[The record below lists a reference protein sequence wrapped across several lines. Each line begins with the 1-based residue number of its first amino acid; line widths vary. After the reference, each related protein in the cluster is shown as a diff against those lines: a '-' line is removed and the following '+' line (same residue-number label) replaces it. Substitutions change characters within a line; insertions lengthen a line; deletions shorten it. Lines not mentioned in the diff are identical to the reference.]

1 MEHEGKQGEE
11 VARYDYA
18 TDQWYL
24 GNVPFDEPLDV
35 DDWFGPPPQSI
46 TPPDEEDYDFLRNW
60 LQEEEKPSPDEYIA
74 NVQETIA
81 FRQWMD
87 VRMDRGLLV
96 LGRHTALEY
105 FEKAKDLYRIATGI
119 QIEDELD
126 LINFC

>member
-1 MEHEGKQGEE
+1 MEHESKQEEE

-46 TPPDEEDYDFLRNW
+46 TPPDEEDYEDLRNW
-60 LQEEEKPSPDEYIA
+60 LEEEKPDEDDYMCF
-74 NVQETIA
+74 VGGTIA
-81 FRQWMD
+81 TRQWLD

>member
-18 TDQWYL
+18 TDNYYL
-24 GNVPFDEPLDV
+24 GDLPFSEPVSILQ
-35 DDWFGPPPQSI
+35 PPPQSI

-74 NVQETIA
+74 SVQENIA
-81 FRQWMD
+81 FHQWLD